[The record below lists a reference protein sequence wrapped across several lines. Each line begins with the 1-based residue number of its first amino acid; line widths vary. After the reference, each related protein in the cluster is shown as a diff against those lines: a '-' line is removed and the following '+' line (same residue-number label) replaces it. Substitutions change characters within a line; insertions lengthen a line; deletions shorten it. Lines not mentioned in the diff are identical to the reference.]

1 MSPDEKTTESLQI
14 NTLERILATTTD
26 GIVALNKQGKN
37 VYANAAAE
45 RILGGSQA
53 ETLQRAYNQTSWKL
67 TIFKTPAASQ
77 AK

>member
-45 RILGGSQA
+45 RILGVSQA

-67 TIFKTPAASQ
+67 TTFEISAP
-77 AK
+77 